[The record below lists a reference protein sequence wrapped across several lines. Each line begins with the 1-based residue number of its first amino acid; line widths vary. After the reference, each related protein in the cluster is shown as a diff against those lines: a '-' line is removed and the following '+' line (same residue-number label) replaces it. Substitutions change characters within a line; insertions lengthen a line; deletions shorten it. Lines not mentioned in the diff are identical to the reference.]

1 MHDIRAIRD
10 NPAAFVSGWSSR
22 GVEDAQAIV
31 DRALELD
38 RALRA
43 AQTAGQEALAKRNAA
58 SKLIGAAMA
67 RKDMAEAERLKGE
80 VESLKGEIAAQEA
93 VEAEAGTELRD
104 LLATEQVLEAS
115 LADLPA
121 MGASPD
127 LRRTIL
133 DIPLDHPRAIAAPS
147 LAQLLLTGWRRWTA
161 GMATVTAA
169 GLIGFV
175 LGYGQ
180 LVTLP
185 TATAGEQVAGEDLV
199 SMLGDTPYLD
209 AADAENA
216 E

>member
-1 MHDIRAIRD
+1 MTKREFLDLLDHYGADPSRW
-10 NPAAFVSGWSSR
+10 PAPLRLA
-22 GVEDAQAIV
+22 A
-31 DRALELD
+31 DRAL
-38 RALRA
+38 
-43 AQTAGQEALAKRNAA
+43 TVNA
-58 SKLIGAAMA
+58 
-67 RKDMAEAERLKGE
+67 
-80 VESLKGEIAAQEA
+80 
-93 VEAEAGTELRD
+93 ELRD
-104 LLATEQVLEAS
+104 LLAAEQVLEAA

-121 MGASPD
+121 TAASPD
-127 LRRTIL
+127 LRRAIM
-133 DIPLDHPRAIAAPS
+133 DIPLDHPRAIARPS

-169 GLIGFV
+169 GVIGFV

-185 TATAGEQVAGEDLV
+185 TASAGEQVAGEDLV

>member
-1 MHDIRAIRD
+1 MTKREFLDLLDRYGADPSRW
-10 NPAAFVSGWSSR
+10 PAPLRLA
-22 GVEDAQAIV
+22 A
-31 DRALELD
+31 DRALALD
-38 RALRA
+38 A
-43 AQTAGQEALAKRNAA
+43 
-58 SKLIGAAMA
+58 
-67 RKDMAEAERLKGE
+67 
-80 VESLKGEIAAQEA
+80 
-93 VEAEAGTELRD
+93 ELRD
-104 LLATEQVLEAS
+104 LLAAEQVLEAS

-133 DIPLDHPRAIAAPS
+133 NIPLDHPRPIAAPS

-169 GLIGFV
+169 GVIGFV
-175 LGYGQ
+175 MGYGQ

-185 TATAGEQVAGEDLV
+185 TATAGEQVVGEDLV

-209 AADAENA
+209 TADAEAA